1 MFNSQIANPYNS
13 FSISHLNK
21 NNINSDL
28 QKLIKKKVN
37 IQADVTDA
45 RESREFLFQIIN
57 NFSQNNS
64 SMLEFAK
71 EYDINYGSFARR
83 TKINPLDDIDLMI
96 GLDGHRFDYLIKNC
110 KDVTI
115 FPKNIFNLGTWNN
128 FIDKNNFGISYLNS
142 RKVLEELKRN
152 LEKVSHYGKAE
163 MHRNQQAITLKLN
176 SYPWTFDIVPCFYG
190 YLYNYYFT
198 PKEGCYSIPIAGFY
212 FIPNGNGHWMLTN
225 PKIDQ
230 DFITNINQN
239 CSGKLLEIIRLFKYW
254 NKQNY
259 NRFPSYLLEI
269 MIANFFRYNYVPY
282 NNTYDFFFDGLYY
295 LQENIGQCVN
305 SPKNFEGNINS
316 LDSSKIRLIRETIE
330 KHINILNDVTFS
342 SPYQDYI
349 RPLTEIFNNDA
360 SNFE

>member
-1 MFNSQIANPYNS
+1 MSNLRSNDINSAILTINNINS
-13 FSISHLNK
+13 AINT
-21 NNINSDL
+21 INSDL

-37 IQADVTDA
+37 IQADVTRA
-45 RESREFLFQIIN
+45 RKSRKSLFQIIN

-64 SMLEFAK
+64 SMLEFAE

-128 FIDKNNFGISYLNS
+128 FIDTNNFGSLYLNS
-142 RKVLEELKRN
+142 RKVLEELKKN
-152 LEKVSHYGKAE
+152 LQEVYIYGKAE
-163 MHRNQQAITLKLN
+163 IHRNQQAITLKLN

-198 PKEGCYSIPIAGFY
+198 PKKGYY

-254 NKQNY
+254 NKQNS
-259 NRFPSYLLEI
+259 NKFPSYLLEI
-269 MIANFFRYNYVPY
+269 MIANFFEHNYVPY
-282 NNTYDFFFDGLYY
+282 NNTYDFFFNGLYY
-295 LQENIGQCVN
+295 LNENIWQCVN

-316 LDSSKIRLIRETIE
+316 LDSSKMKLINKTIE
-330 KHINILNDVTFS
+330 KHINILFCALFS
-342 SPYQDYI
+342 PNQDDI
-349 RPLTEIFNNDA
+349 KSSLTEIFNNDA
-360 SNFE
+360 SDFE

>member
-1 MFNSQIANPYNS
+1 MFNSQIANPYNL
-13 FSISHLNK
+13 FSISHFNK

-37 IQADVTDA
+37 IQANVTIA
-45 RESREFLFQIIN
+45 RSKIKSLLQRIKI
-57 NFSQNNS
+57 FSQNNFS
-64 SMLEFAK
+64 NLEFAEK
-71 EYDINYGSFARR
+71 YDTSFGSFARR

-96 GLDGHRFDYLIKNC
+96 GLNGHRFNHFFTNY

-115 FPKNIFNLGTWNN
+115 RPKDICNLGTWNN

-225 PKIDQ
+225 PKTDQ

-254 NKQNY
+254 NKQNF
-259 NRFPSYLLEI
+259 NKFPSYLLEI
-269 MIANFFRYNYVPY
+269 MIANFFKHNYVPY
-282 NNTYDFFFDGLYY
+282 NNTYDFFLKGLYY
-295 LQENIGQCVN
+295 LNENIWQCVN

-316 LDSSKIRLIRETIE
+316 LDSSKMKLINKTIE
-330 KHINILNDVTFS
+330 NHINILNDVTFS

-360 SNFE
+360 SDFE